1 MSQPVSP
8 ISKSAPVST
17 RRILFRRLLAGCVV
31 VVAVAWI
38 CTRFNLNWSRS
49 PGEVVDQFNGV
60 SVYFNGPTGHVD
72 GRTVTADGYN
82 LGLRWQ
88 CVEFVK
94 RYYFERYGHRMP
106 DSRGNAKDFFDSRLE
121 DGELNAARGLIQYG
135 NGGSGV
141 PKVGDI
147 VVFAPWMLNL
157 YGHVAIVSR
166 VETASIEIVQ
176 QNPGPFASSREQL
189 VLRFDANGHVSV
201 GSGRMLGGDV
211 LGWLSRPGAVSNFV
225 FKAYDAPKEDGCF
238 ANRKLGR

>member
-1 MSQPVSP
+1 MPA
-8 ISKSAPVST
+8 SA
-17 RRILFRRLLAGCVV
+17 RRILLRRLLTGC
-31 VVAVAWI
+31 AVAIAVGWI
-38 CTRFNLNWSRS
+38 CTKVNLNGSRS
-49 PGEVVDQFNGV
+49 LGDVVDQFNGV
-60 SVYFNGPTGHVD
+60 SVYFNGLTGHVD

-147 VVFAPWMLNL
+147 VVFSPWMLNP

-176 QNPGPFASSREQL
+176 QNPGPFSSSREQL
-189 VLRFDANGHVSV
+189 ALRFDANGQVSV
-201 GSGRMLGGDV
+201 GSGRMVGGDV
-211 LGWLSRPGAVSNFV
+211 LGWLSRP
-225 FKAYDAPKEDGCF
+225 
-238 ANRKLGR
+238 